1 MGGGRKH
8 FTPSSVVDHENG
20 QKGMRNDSK
29 NLIEQW
35 KLQKVDK
42 RAKYVD
48 NLVDLLRVNTNEVDY
63 LLGLFAPDHIEYTD
77 NLTMNHDPTL
87 RNMTSMAIK
96 ILSKNPNGFFLM
108 VEGKCCKMI
117 AI

>member
-8 FTPSSVVDHENG
+8 LIPSSIVDPENG

-35 KLQKVDK
+35 KFQTQSKN
-42 RAKYVD
+42 AKYVD
-48 NLVDLLRVNTNEVDY
+48 NIVDLFRVDTDETDY
-63 LLGLFAPDHIEYTD
+63 LLGLFAPDHIEYSD
-77 NLTMNHDPTL
+77 NLTMNRDPSL
-87 RNMTSMAIK
+87 LNMTNIAIK

-108 VEGKCCKMI
+108 VEGNLFDFCL
-117 AI
+117 

>member
-8 FTPSSVVDHENG
+8 FIPSSLVDHENG

-35 KLQKVDK
+35 KLQKLDK

-108 VEGKCCKMI
+108 VEGKC
-117 AI
+117 